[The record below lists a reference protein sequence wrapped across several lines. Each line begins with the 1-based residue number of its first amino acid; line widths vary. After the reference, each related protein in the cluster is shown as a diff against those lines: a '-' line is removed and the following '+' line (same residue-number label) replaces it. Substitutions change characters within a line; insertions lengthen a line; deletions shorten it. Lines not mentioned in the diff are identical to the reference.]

1 MLRNLKAAGA
11 AVVVVTLAA
20 CASQSYRTAWK
31 TPDARPL
38 SIQSGEKVVGVVVTA
53 DAANREAA
61 EGRLVAELNRRGLE
75 GIAAHTLVA
84 GSEGLTV
91 ASLKPAIEKAGAA
104 AAIVMKV
111 VDKDSAGP
119 TEQEPWNS
127 WNWGAAYNAG
137 SPVAGMVF
145 VETRVFDLEQGKL
158 VWVGQSQIV
167 APRDVDSAVRE
178 LVDEA
183 AAEMRTQ
190 GVISG

>member
-1 MLRNLKAAGA
+1 MLRIVKAAGVA
-11 AVVVVTLAA
+11 AVVLTLAA

-31 TPDARPL
+31 APDARPL

-53 DAANREAA
+53 DEANREAA
-61 EGRLVAELNRRGLE
+61 ESRLVAELNRRGLE
-75 GIAAHTLVA
+75 GIAGHTLAA

-91 ASLKPAIEKAGAA
+91 AALKPAIEKSGAA
-104 AAIVMKV
+104 AVVVMKV
-111 VDKDSAGP
+111 VDKASAGP

-158 VWVGQSQIV
+158 VWVGQSQLV
-167 APRDVDSAVRE
+167 APGDVDAAVRE

-183 AAEMRTQ
+183 STEMRKQ
-190 GVISG
+190 GVIAS